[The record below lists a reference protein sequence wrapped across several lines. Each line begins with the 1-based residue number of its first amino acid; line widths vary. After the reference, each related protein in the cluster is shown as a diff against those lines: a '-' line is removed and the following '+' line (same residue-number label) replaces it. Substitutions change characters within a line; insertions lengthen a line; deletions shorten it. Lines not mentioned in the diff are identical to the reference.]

1 MPCVC
6 PTLPPAFCF
15 FFFPTPLEP
24 RFTVF
29 NDIKI
34 VCFPLP
40 PSTKRNEKEIFVDRV
55 KRFAFFH
62 FLFSSSSVFYSLSF
76 FKEIP
81 ERIWTTEWKVFD
93 NPASFQF
100 FILIFHNCFNNITI
114 FPNFFHSSLE
124 KKIQKKISRR
134 RSSSL
139 APSLSL
145 FLNQLQVILSICLNV
160 ASSFH

>member
-1 MPCVC
+1 MHTRVPFALETKGFFSTADTANPLLPRINGIEISIVSIRARLLDPMPCVC

-81 ERIWTTEWKVFD
+81 ERIWTTE
-93 NPASFQF
+93 
-100 FILIFHNCFNNITI
+100 
-114 FPNFFHSSLE
+114 
-124 KKIQKKISRR
+124 
-134 RSSSL
+134 
-139 APSLSL
+139 
-145 FLNQLQVILSICLNV
+145 
-160 ASSFH
+160 